1 MRCLLCSS
9 NFMTDETLRIHY
21 IIQHSAN
28 ENDYFFKDLFLPDNI
43 LKSCD
48 IYMNEIKNCRVKKN
62 HMFLFHYNLSGGSRM
77 NQQLPVSVVTRDSVT
92 YFSINYNDHKN
103 FFFFKKMLSMIFCR
117 ESIIVLI
124 LVININFKDMLK

>member
-1 MRCLLCSS
+1 
-9 NFMTDETLRIHY
+9 MTDETLRIHY

-43 LKSCD
+43 LKSCV
-48 IYMNEIKNCRVKKN
+48 ICMVEFKNCRVKKN
-62 HMFLFHYNLSGGSRM
+62 HMFLFHYSQSGGSRM
-77 NQQLPVSVVTRDSVT
+77 NQQLPVSVVTRDPVT

-103 FFFFKKMLSMIFCR
+103 FYFFFKKMLSMIFCR
-117 ESIIVLI
+117 KSIIVLI